1 MRSLLYHCLYD
12 FAGIVL
18 LPCFNRCF
26 LSRSRLAALERLA
39 YDSKPQQSSMRF
51 FMHIRWRIVCSAAV
65 LALGLT
71 TLTSWNG
78 VSASPQAGA
87 TKVAPP
93 KTAEKKPA
101 KESATSELSIPNT
114 TLAINSST
122 PMSERVVHYEIDAK
136 YDAAKH
142 TIDANEV
149 LTYHNLTGQALD
161 HFPFHLYQN
170 AFQPKATWVREAK
183 IEGSRDT
190 SYAKWEA
197 KEYGSE
203 EITSF
208 EVVGQGDLTKDLQYI
223 APDDGNKDDKTVVD
237 VHVPKPIAPGAY
249 VQFKIAFHDQMPETQ
264 ARSGWKRDF
273 LLGGQWF
280 PKVGV
285 WWHGAWNCHQYHA
298 TTEFFAD
305 FGVYDVKLTVPQYE
319 VIGASGVE
327 VGNVNNP
334 DGTKTV
340 TYHGDDIHDF
350 AWTVSPRFKVYE
362 STYQAQMGP
371 IKLRYLM
378 QPAHWSQAERHDRI
392 TRETLD
398 RFEKW
403 YGPYPYK
410 TLTVV
415 DPEPDSAAGGM
426 EYPTFI
432 TGDSSWFMP
441 EGFHFL
447 EVVVEHEFGHQY
459 WYGMVATN
467 EFEDAWMDEGINS
480 YTEVK
485 VLDSILGKTTS
496 LINMAGITLGERE
509 QQRIA
514 YVANTDFDALAEKA
528 YDFYNFNSYGGV
540 TYGKTASVLLTLEG
554 MIGEDTMAKAM
565 HTYFMKYRFTHPTK
579 EDFLKT
585 IEDVSGKNLRWYFDQ
600 AVYGTQVMDYEVLD
614 VKSFPV
620 NWYEENKDNKDTKK
634 GTKDDTLYQSYLTVH
649 RKGDFVIPV
658 EIEIVFD
665 NGEKVREH
673 WDGQSR
679 WTRFSYQKK
688 AKVVSAE
695 IDPDHT
701 VQIDRNA
708 FDKSYV
714 VEENPKPTY
723 KLSNY
728 WLFLTQ
734 LVSQVLAWWS
744 V

>member
-1 MRSLLYHCLYD
+1 M
-12 FAGIVL
+12 A
-18 LPCFNRCF
+18 
-26 LSRSRLAALERLA
+26 
-39 YDSKPQQSSMRF
+39 
-51 FMHIRWRIVCSAAV
+51 IRWRFLDLIIIVVALIVTSLLGGRKTASAAPQ
-65 LALGLT
+65 
-71 TLTSWNG
+71 
-78 VSASPQAGA
+78 SPA
-87 TKVAPP
+87 
-93 KTAEKKPA
+93 PA
-101 KESATSELSIPNT
+101 KAASAARPAKSETLSIPDT
-114 TLAINSST
+114 TLAVNSDK
-122 PMSERVVHYEIDAK
+122 PMSQRIVHYEIDAK
-136 YDAAKH
+136 YDASKH
-142 TIDANEV
+142 TVDATEV
-149 LTYHNLTGQALD
+149 LTYHNVTGQALD

-170 AFQPKATWVREAK
+170 AFQPNATFVRDSK
-183 IEGSRDT
+183 LMGSRDT
-190 SYAKWEA
+190 GYQTWED
-197 KEYGSE
+197 KYYGSE
-203 EITSF
+203 EIQSI
-208 EVVGQGDLTKDLQYI
+208 EVVGQGDLTKNLQYI
-223 APDDGNKDDKTVVD
+223 APDDGNKDDKTVIDLRVT
-237 VHVPKPIAPGAY
+237 KPIPNNSF
-249 VQFKIAFHDQMPETQ
+249 VQFKIAFRTKFPETQ

-285 WWHGAWNCHQYHA
+285 WWQGAWNCHQYHN

-327 VGNVNNP
+327 TGSVNNS

-350 AWTVSPRFKVYE
+350 AWTVSPRYKVRE

-371 IKLRYLM
+371 IKLRFLM
-378 QPAHWSQAERHDRI
+378 QPAHWSQAERHELI

-398 RFEKW
+398 HFEKW

-432 TGDSSWFMP
+432 TGESNWFMP
-441 EGFHFL
+441 QGLHL
-447 EVVVEHEFGHQY
+447 PEVVVEHEFGHQY

-485 VLDSILGKTTS
+485 VLDSILGKNTTI
-496 LINMAGITLGERE
+496 LNLAGATYGERE
-509 QQRIA
+509 EQRDGYIS
-514 YVANTDFDALAEKA
+514 VADRDAMAEKA
-528 YDFYNFNSYGGV
+528 YNYYNSNAYGGI

-554 MIGEDTMAKAM
+554 IIGQDNMAKAM

-585 IEDVSGKNLRWYFDQ
+585 IEETVGKDLHWYFNQ
-600 AVYGTQVMDYEVLD
+600 AVYGSPVFDYEVLSIN
-614 VKSFPV
+614 SFPTD
-620 NWYEENKDNKDTKK
+620 WYQDKDKKDKKAAKGKDNTI
-634 GTKDDTLYQSYLTVH
+634 YQSYVSLH
-649 RKGDFVIPV
+649 RREDFAMPV
-658 EIEIVFD
+658 EVEIKFD

-701 VQIDRNA
+701 VQLDRNN
-708 FDKSYV
+708 FNNSYV
-714 VEENPKPTY
+714 VEANSRPTN
-723 KLSNY
+723 KVSNY
-728 WLFLTQ
+728 WQFLAQ
-734 LVSQVLAWWS
+734 LASQVMAWWAI
-744 V
+744 